1 MATTFTLDTALFE
14 EECLARF
21 AGVQS
26 DPNRDG
32 ALYRIEREEKLAAL
46 LCAAVVADIH
56 HCAGRRSLRWDLLA
70 SRPESGVMHAKISL
84 LAWQRHVR
92 AIVASA
98 NLTTDGYRRNQEC
111 AAVLDFDLSFA
122 DRGLLDPLL
131 EYLREI
137 LDTTATGQTRE
148 RAQQLLEWVDGH
160 LPRNEASARGLQ
172 RRLVLVGPGA
182 RTPSTSSIRTCLRRG
197 RKQRTSYRHSSTRR
211 RVPRGRRSG
220 CGRCCGS
227 AAMQNCSS
235 T

>member
-70 SRPESGVMHAKISL
+70 SRPESGVMHAKIGL

-98 NLTTDGYRRNQEC
+98 RASSATRVTSADWISRVSTFTQRRSTSME
-111 AAVLDFDLSFA
+111 S
-122 DRGLLDPLL
+122 P
-131 EYLREI
+131 
-137 LDTTATGQTRE
+137 
-148 RAQQLLEWVDGH
+148 WVD
-160 LPRNEASARGLQ
+160 E
-172 RRLVLVGPGA
+172 
-182 RTPSTSSIRTCLRRG
+182 
-197 RKQRTSYRHSSTRR
+197 YRMSRM
-211 RVPRGRRSG
+211 
-220 CGRCCGS
+220 GS
-227 AAMQNCSS
+227 MVA
-235 T
+235 